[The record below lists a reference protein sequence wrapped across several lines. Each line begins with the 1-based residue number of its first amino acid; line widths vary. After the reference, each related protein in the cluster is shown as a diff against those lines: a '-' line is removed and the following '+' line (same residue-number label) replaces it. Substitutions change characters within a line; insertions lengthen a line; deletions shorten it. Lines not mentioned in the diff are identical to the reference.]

1 MKCIFSHLFTAW
13 LPGSKYLKVRPL
25 QILVEFG
32 LPNPCCCNA
41 AIVLRPTL
49 SVLTGAGGRHSALEM
64 EGGGGD
70 KASALWKPGI
80 TMCEPLGRG
89 WPIDWH
95 VGFVLWSGSGSPWQ
109 RACSHPALSKV
120 SAGTSKRGG
129 GGGGRAH
136 MGLGAPCTGGSVAWG
151 GEAFNTQNRWVEEY
165 RNPEALA
172 ATWSISSKRQR
183 AGKVALKWLILKSNP
198 LLQGGDWWSEYEEG
212 IRHLSKE
219 ALNQVLLTPACRSWK
234 ALVTTHTISALRTV
248 ISLHFNLYA
257 LVALFCDMYFGS
269 QGTLVYFF

>member
-1 MKCIFSHLFTAW
+1 MW
-13 LPGSKYLKVRPL
+13 WYLLKTP
-25 QILVEFG
+25 Q
-32 LPNPCCCNA
+32 
-41 AIVLRPTL
+41 
-49 SVLTGAGGRHSALEM
+49 SVLLQRSHCVAADTERAHWSRRPSLSFRNGGGRRRQSIGTVKTRHHYVRAPRPGVTHWLARRLRTMEWLWITVATCVLTPRSVKGKCWNKQAGGGV
-64 EGGGGD
+64 EGGG
-70 KASALWKPGI
+70 
-80 TMCEPLGRG
+80 C
-89 WPIDWH
+89 
-95 VGFVLWSGSGSPWQ
+95 
-109 RACSHPALSKV
+109 
-120 SAGTSKRGG
+120 
-129 GGGGRAH
+129 RAH

-198 LLQGGDWWSEYEEG
+198 LLQGSDWWSEYEEG

-219 ALNQVLLTPACRSWK
+219 ALNQVLLTPACRVWK

-248 ISLHFNLYA
+248 ILLHFNLYA